1 MLIGQNAPV
10 FGAAG
15 SVYQQPG
22 DWQVNVSS
30 RNLVS
35 NDYYSGTEEQ
45 HQRQE
50 LQNYVNNIQNL
61 LDFGVTRIF
70 SKRVAVSVGIPL
82 VDSSWAMRDP
92 LLCPF
97 SERQEIKQDGRGLGD
112 ISLTSRF
119 WIFEPDS
126 HPDWNVAAGGGMEF
140 PTGNEILGSIHRPGR
155 PRRSAAACRS
165 VGPAG

>member
-1 MLIGQNAPV
+1 M
-10 FGAAG
+10 
-15 SVYQQPG
+15 
-22 DWQVNVSS
+22 
-30 RNLVS
+30 S

-92 LLCPF
+92 LCSF
-97 SERQEIKQDGRGLGD
+97 SERQEIAG
-112 ISLTSRF
+112 T
-119 WIFEPDS
+119 
-126 HPDWNVAAGGGMEF
+126 AAGLA
-140 PTGNEILGSIHRPGR
+140 T
-155 PRRSAAACRS
+155 SA
-165 VGPAG
+165 